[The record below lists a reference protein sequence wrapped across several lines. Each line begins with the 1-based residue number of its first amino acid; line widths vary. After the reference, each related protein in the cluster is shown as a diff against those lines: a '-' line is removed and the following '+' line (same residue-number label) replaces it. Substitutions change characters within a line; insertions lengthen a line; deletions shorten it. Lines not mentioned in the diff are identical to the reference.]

1 MQIPAAQ
8 AMLSQMQQ
16 KAQTDAPSNASDI
29 DALGEGGQEM
39 AQAMMFVMPLGSLT
53 TFGVMNDEQLDGMIA
68 MLNGQ
73 N

>member
-1 MQIPAAQ
+1 
-8 AMLSQMQQ
+8 
-16 KAQTDAPSNASDI
+16 
-29 DALGEGGQEM
+29 M
-39 AQAMMFVMPLGSLT
+39 AQAMMFEMPLGSLT